1 MPFRT
6 RAVPIS
12 TTFATRPN
20 EELACFSFEV
30 LSHLIV
36 NLGMDVLVGTAEL
49 RERDPRLD
57 REEVGCGL
65 EDIPMLKK
73 GAERHV
79 LRIEVLALRFLLW
92 DEFLLERDG
101 ALEQQAQAVLVCQLR
116 NTVKVS
122 GKSFWV
128 PFLRA
133 CKEILQDLAHFGRS
147 SIEIGQIEVT
157 QLRRMPREQLA
168 HQHQIDGPQEADI
181 HKLLQVFAMKA
192 RSRFG

>member
-133 CKEILQDLAHFGRS
+133 YKEILQVLRISDGLRS
-147 SIEIGQIEVT
+147 KS
-157 QLRRMPREQLA
+157 
-168 HQHQIDGPQEADI
+168 
-181 HKLLQVFAMKA
+181 A
-192 RSRFG
+192 RSKSRSCAACRASSSRISTRSTVRRKLIFTNFFRFLP